1 MNQYSKKVRACL
13 RVIERG
19 QCCGIYHQSVKTV
32 ISVKEMKALVFVQTN
47 QKLVLKWLQVV
58 RDSLNFEMLCSFALR
73 LIYSSFSLLT
83 NVCNDH

>member
-32 ISVKEMKALVFVQTN
+32 ISVKEMKALVFVQI
-47 QKLVLKWLQVV
+47 
-58 RDSLNFEMLCSFALR
+58 DSLYFEMLCSFALR